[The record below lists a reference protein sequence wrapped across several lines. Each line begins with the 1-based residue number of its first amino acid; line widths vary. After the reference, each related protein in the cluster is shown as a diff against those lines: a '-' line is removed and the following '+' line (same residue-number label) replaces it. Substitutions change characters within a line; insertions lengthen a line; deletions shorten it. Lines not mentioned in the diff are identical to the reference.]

1 MTSRAEL
8 PLTAKMGTWFWI
20 LGWFLSFL
28 TIIGNG
34 FTIFLVCSR
43 RNLRTKTNAFIVS
56 LAVADFCVGLIVI
69 PSMFFCDITNT
80 CDWPERWLLLSW
92 VDFTRCLFSNASV
105 VNLCVL
111 VLDRFIAIVLPLKYI
126 TFMTRRRT
134 TQAIVFSWV
143 LTVTFNALKVILLE
157 FYFKTIRIPFTSLYL
172 IFCEFLPCVVLISCF
187 VSMIFHVRKHDR
199 SARIV
204 AKQLRFNHQV
214 SFKTHH
220 EKPAVIMM
228 GLVIGV
234 FLVCYGMYLR
244 CSFLLLFQSTI
255 NSSPCNDKNYK
266 IPVLV
271 LNSAINPVAYAFFKR
286 DIKKEFKRLV
296 DDVF

>member
-1 MTSRAEL
+1 M
-8 PLTAKMGTWFWI
+8 
-20 LGWFLSFL
+20 
-28 TIIGNG
+28 
-34 FTIFLVCSR
+34 
-43 RNLRTKTNAFIVS
+43 
-56 LAVADFCVGLIVI
+56 
-69 PSMFFCDITNT
+69 
-80 CDWPERWLLLSW
+80 
-92 VDFTRCLFSNASV
+92 

-111 VLDRFIAIVLPLKYI
+111 VLDPFIAIVHPLEYI

-143 LTVTFNALKVILLE
+143 LTVGFNALKVILLE
-157 FYFKTIRIPFTSLYL
+157 YFFKTIRVPFTWLHL
-172 IFCEFLPCVVLISCF
+172 IFFEFLPSVVLIFCF

-199 SARIV
+199 SALIV

-244 CSFLLLFQSTI
+244 CSFPLLFQNTI
-255 NSSPCNDKNYK
+255 TSHRHAMMKTTKFLSW
-266 IPVLV
+266 
-271 LNSAINPVAYAFFKR
+271 F
-286 DIKKEFKRLV
+286 
-296 DDVF
+296 